1 MDLRR
6 IACIAAVLLAVA
18 GAARADDLMVPC
30 KNHYILVDTCDPP
43 PPATEKGAGTFR
55 FANVYSSPSGGYQML
70 QMVEVA
76 GANGQHR
83 FAGRELVVRD
93 RHGGVKR
100 MTLTHDLW
108 SERTA
113 WQAVLFATDGS
124 DFPIP
129 PNFLPTDGGTLE
141 LSGVDAWELP
151 PLPADGIGIIARYW
165 PQVSVSMLPYL
176 FTGFNWMDYA
186 RLGLTRTER
195 FVEFRHE
202 SSDRY
207 VVTMLAAEIEA
218 LDRGRIPGW
227 TRTGESFEAWITR
240 YDTGYEGDYYGVA
253 LPEGLHPVCRLYL
266 PPPAGPEHFFSAS
279 EDECA
284 AALALIPGMILET
297 PQAFLATLPD
307 PVSGI
312 CSQNANPLYRVWH
325 RDAAGVSHRF
335 TASKA
340 TRDAMVAKGWA
351 PEGYGSE
358 GVAMCTLGEYQDR

>member
-6 IACIAAVLLAVA
+6 IACLAALSLAVA
-18 GAARADDLMVPC
+18 GAARADDTVVPC
-30 KNHYILVDTCDPP
+30 KNHYILVDTCGSTPP
-43 PPATEKGAGTFR
+43 VTEKGAGTFR
-55 FANVYSSPSGGYQML
+55 FANVYSSPSGGYQLL
-70 QMVEVA
+70 QMVELA
-76 GANGQHR
+76 GANGQHL

-93 RHGGVKR
+93 RHGGIKR

-113 WQAVLFATDGS
+113 WKAVLFATDGG

-165 PQVSVSMLPYL
+165 PRVSVSMLPYL
-176 FTGFNWMDYA
+176 FTGFDWMDHEQF
-186 RLGLTRTER
+186 GLTRSER

-202 SSDRY
+202 ASDRY

-227 TRTGESFEAWITR
+227 TRTGESFDAWINR
-240 YDTGYEGDYYGVA
+240 EPAMGWFGYYYEQ
-253 LPEGLHPVCRLYL
+253 PEGLHPVCRLYL

-297 PQAFLATLPD
+297 GEAFLATLPD
-307 PVSGI
+307 PLSGI
-312 CSQNANPLYRVWH
+312 CSHNANPLYRVWH

-340 TRDAMVAKGWA
+340 TRDAMVASGWIA
-351 PEGYGSE
+351 EGYGPQ
-358 GVAMCTLGEYQDR
+358 GVAMCTLGTRD